1 VSAVFS
7 LKGKKALITGA
18 GSSSGIGFASAT
30 ALKQLGA
37 EVIITSTSNR
47 IFDRATEI
55 QALGLVADLCD
66 ERQVKELF
74 SKIDSLDILVNNA
87 GMTSI
92 SNPAEN
98 SEAGDV
104 ANIELSNWR
113 LGMARNL
120 DSAFLVTKYALP
132 VLRKSK
138 SGRIV
143 MISSV
148 TGAIMAMKNQPIY
161 ASAKAAMVGLTK
173 ALALDEA
180 KNSITC
186 NAILPGWIATDSISD
201 KEKEQG
207 RFVPLGRG
215 GRAEEVASA
224 VAFLVSEEASYITGQ
239 SIVVDGGNSIMEERF

>member
-66 ERQVKELF
+66 ERQVKKLF
-74 SKIDSLDILVNNA
+74 SNIDSLDILVNNA

-215 GRAEEVASA
+215 GRAEEIASA
-224 VAFLVSEEASYITGQ
+224 VAFLVSSEASYITGQ
-239 SIVVDGGNSIMEERF
+239 SLVIDGGNSIMEERF

>member
-47 IFDRATEI
+47 IFDRANEI
-55 QALGLVADLCD
+55 QARGLVADLCD
-66 ERQVKELF
+66 EKQVKELF
-74 SKIDSLDILVNNA
+74 SNIDSLDILVNNA
-87 GMTSI
+87 GMTSV
-92 SNPAEN
+92 SKPAGD
-98 SEAGDV
+98 SEAGDL
-104 ANIELSNWR
+104 ASIELSNWR

-120 DSAFLVTKYALP
+120 ESAFLVTKYALP
-132 VLRKSK
+132 LLRKSK

-148 TGAIMAMKNQPIY
+148 TGSLMAMKNQPIY

-173 ALALDEA
+173 AIALDEA

-215 GRAEEVASA
+215 GRAEEIASA
-224 VAFLVSEEASYITGQ
+224 FAFLVSSEASYITGQ
-239 SIVVDGGNSIMEERF
+239 SLVIDGGNSIMEERF

>member
-37 EVIITSTSNR
+37 EVIITSTTNR

-55 QALGLVADLCD
+55 QARGLVADLCD
-66 ERQVKELF
+66 EKQVKELF
-74 SKIDSLDILVNNA
+74 SNIDSLDILVNNA

-92 SNPAEN
+92 SNPAGD

-132 VLRKSK
+132 LLRKSK

-148 TGAIMAMKNQPIY
+148 TGSLMAMKNQPIY

-186 NAILPGWIATDSISD
+186 NAILPGWIVTDSISD

-207 RFVPLGRG
+207 KFVPLGRG

-224 VAFLVSEEASYITGQ
+224 VAFLVTGEASYITGQ
-239 SIVVDGGNSIMEERF
+239 SIVIDGGNSIMEERF

>member
-1 VSAVFS
+1 MSAVFS

-30 ALKQLGA
+30 ALKHLGA

-55 QALGLVADLCD
+55 QVRGLVADLCD
-66 ERQVKELF
+66 EKQVKELF
-74 SKIDSLDILVNNA
+74 SNTDSLDILVNNA

-92 SNPAEN
+92 SNPAGD

-104 ANIELSNWR
+104 AKIELSNWR

-132 VLRKSK
+132 LLRKSK

-215 GRAEEVASA
+215 GRAEEVASS

>member
-1 VSAVFS
+1 
-7 LKGKKALITGA
+7 
-18 GSSSGIGFASAT
+18 
-30 ALKQLGA
+30 
-37 EVIITSTSNR
+37 VIITSTSNR
-47 IFDRATEI
+47 IFNRATEI
-55 QALGLVADLCD
+55 QARGLVADLCD

-74 SKIDSLDILVNNA
+74 SNIDSLDILVNNA

-92 SNPAEN
+92 SNPAGN

-132 VLRKSK
+132 LLRKSK

>member
-1 VSAVFS
+1 MSAMFS

-47 IFDRATEI
+47 IFDRAAEI
-55 QALGLVADLCD
+55 QARGLVADLCD

-74 SKIDSLDILVNNA
+74 SNIDSLDILVNNA

-92 SNPAEN
+92 SNPAGN

-132 VLRKSK
+132 LLRKSK

-215 GRAEEVASA
+215 GRAEEVTAA

>member
-1 VSAVFS
+1 MSAVFS

-55 QALGLVADLCD
+55 QARGLVADLCD
-66 ERQVKELF
+66 EKQVKELF
-74 SKIDSLDILVNNA
+74 ASIDSLDILVNNA

-92 SNPAEN
+92 SNPAGD

-132 VLRKSK
+132 ILRKSK

-143 MISSV
+143 MISSI
-148 TGAIMAMKNQPIY
+148 TGTIMAMKNQPIY

-180 KNSITC
+180 KNLITC

-215 GRAEEVASA
+215 GRAEEVASS

>member
-1 VSAVFS
+1 MSAVFS

-55 QALGLVADLCD
+55 QARGLVADLCD

-74 SKIDSLDILVNNA
+74 SNIDSLDILVNNA

-92 SNPAEN
+92 SNPAGD

-113 LGMARNL
+113 HGMARNL

-132 VLRKSK
+132 LLRKSK

-148 TGAIMAMKNQPIY
+148 TGAIMAMKSQPIY

-173 ALALDEA
+173 AIALDEA
-180 KNSITC
+180 KNSNTC

-215 GRAEEVASA
+215 GRPEEVASA
-224 VAFLVSEEASYITGQ
+224 VAFLVTGEASYITGQ

>member
-1 VSAVFS
+1 MSAVFS

-47 IFDRATEI
+47 IFDRAIEI
-55 QALGLVADLCD
+55 QAHGLVADLCD

-74 SKIDSLDILVNNA
+74 SNIDSLDILVNNA

-92 SNPAEN
+92 SNPAGD

-113 LGMARNL
+113 LGMERNL

-132 VLRKSK
+132 LLRKSK
-138 SGRIV
+138 NGRIV

-148 TGAIMAMKNQPIY
+148 TGSLMAMKNQPIY

-186 NAILPGWIATDSISD
+186 NAILPGWIVTDSISD

-207 RFVPLGRG
+207 KFVPLGRG

-239 SIVVDGGNSIMEERF
+239 SIVIDGGNSIMEERF

>member
-1 VSAVFS
+1 MSAVFS

-30 ALKQLGA
+30 ALKHLGA
-37 EVIITSTSNR
+37 EVIITSTTNR

-55 QALGLVADLCD
+55 QARGLVADLCD
-66 ERQVKELF
+66 ERQVKELL
-74 SKIDSLDILVNNA
+74 SNIDSLDILVNNA

-92 SNPAEN
+92 SNPAGD

-113 LGMARNL
+113 HGMARNL
-120 DSAFLVTKYALP
+120 DSAFLVTKYVLP
-132 VLRKSK
+132 LLRKSK

-148 TGAIMAMKNQPIY
+148 TGSLMAMKNQPIY

-173 ALALDEA
+173 AIALDEA

-207 RFVPLGRG
+207 RVVPLGRG

-224 VAFLVSEEASYITGQ
+224 VAFLASEEASYITGQ
-239 SIVVDGGNSIMEERF
+239 SIVIDGGNSIMEERF

>member
-74 SKIDSLDILVNNA
+74 SNIDSLDILVNNA

-207 RFVPLGRG
+207 RLVPLGRG
-215 GRAEEVASA
+215 GRAEEVAST

>member
-1 VSAVFS
+1 MSAVFS

-55 QALGLVADLCD
+55 QARGLVADLCD

-74 SKIDSLDILVNNA
+74 SNIDSLDILVNNA

-92 SNPAEN
+92 SNPAGD

-113 LGMARNL
+113 LGMERNL

-132 VLRKSK
+132 LLRKSK
-138 SGRIV
+138 NGRIV

-148 TGAIMAMKNQPIY
+148 TGSLMAMKNQPIY

-186 NAILPGWIATDSISD
+186 NAILPGWIVTDSISD

-207 RFVPLGRG
+207 KFVPLGRG

-239 SIVVDGGNSIMEERF
+239 SIVIDGGNSIMEERF

>member
-1 VSAVFS
+1 VSAVFA

-55 QALGLVADLCD
+55 QARGLVADLCD

-74 SKIDSLDILVNNA
+74 SNIDSLDILVNNA

-92 SNPAEN
+92 SNPAGV

-132 VLRKSK
+132 LLRKSK

-161 ASAKAAMVGLTK
+161 AAAKAAMVGLTK

-180 KNSITC
+180 KYSITC

-207 RFVPLGRG
+207 RSVPLGRG
-215 GRAEEVASA
+215 GRAEEIASA

-239 SIVVDGGNSIMEERF
+239 SIVIDGGNSIMEERF

>member
-47 IFDRATEI
+47 IFDRASEI
-55 QALGLVADLCD
+55 QARGLVADLCD

-74 SKIDSLDILVNNA
+74 ASIDSLDILVNNA

-92 SNPAEN
+92 SNPAGD

-104 ANIELSNWR
+104 ANIDLSNWR

-132 VLRKSK
+132 LLRKSK

-143 MISSV
+143 MISSI
-148 TGAIMAMKNQPIY
+148 TGTIMAMKNQPIY

-180 KNSITC
+180 KNLITC
-186 NAILPGWIATDSISD
+186 NAILPGWIATDSVSD

-239 SIVVDGGNSIMEERF
+239 SIVIDGGNSIMEERF

>member
-74 SKIDSLDILVNNA
+74 SNIDSLDILVNNA

>member
-1 VSAVFS
+1 MSAVFS

-55 QALGLVADLCD
+55 QAHGLVADLCD

-74 SKIDSLDILVNNA
+74 SNIDSLEILVNNA

-92 SNPAEN
+92 SNPAGDR
-98 SEAGDV
+98 EAGDV

-132 VLRKSK
+132 LLRKSK

-148 TGAIMAMKNQPIY
+148 TGSLMAMKNQPIY

-224 VAFLVSEEASYITGQ
+224 VAFLVTGEASYITGQ
-239 SIVVDGGNSIMEERF
+239 SIVIDGGNSIMEERF

>member
-1 VSAVFS
+1 MFS
-7 LKGKKALITGA
+7 LQGKRALVTGA
-18 GSSSGIGFASAT
+18 GSSSGIGIASAL
-30 ALKQLGA
+30 ALKSLGA
-37 EVIITSTSNR
+37 NVIITSTTTR
-47 IFDRATEI
+47 IFDRANEI
-55 QALGLVADLCD
+55 QGRGLVADLCD
-66 ERQVKELF
+66 ERQVQELF
-74 SKIDSLDILVNNA
+74 SNIDSLDILVNNA

-92 SNPAEN
+92 SMPAGD
-98 SEAGDV
+98 SEAGDI

-113 LGMARNL
+113 LGIARNL
-120 DSAFLVTKYALP
+120 ESAFLVTKHALP
-132 VLRKSK
+132 LLRKSK
-138 SGRIV
+138 GGRII

-148 TGAIMAMKNQPIY
+148 TGALMAMRNQPIY
-161 ASAKAAMVGLTK
+161 AAAKAGMIGLTK

-215 GRAEEVASA
+215 GRTEEVASA

-239 SIVVDGGNSIMEERF
+239 SIVIDGGNSIMEERF

>member
-1 VSAVFS
+1 MSAVFS

-55 QALGLVADLCD
+55 QARGLVADLCD

-74 SKIDSLDILVNNA
+74 SNIDSLDILVNNA

-92 SNPAEN
+92 SNPAGF

-104 ANIELSNWR
+104 ANMELSNWR

-132 VLRKSK
+132 LLRKSK

-207 RFVPLGRG
+207 RSVPLGRG
-215 GRAEEVASA
+215 GRAEEIASA

-239 SIVVDGGNSIMEERF
+239 SIVIDGGNSIMEERF

>member
-1 VSAVFS
+1 MFS

-74 SKIDSLDILVNNA
+74 SNIDSLDILVNNA

-215 GRAEEVASA
+215 GRAEEVTAA

>member
-1 VSAVFS
+1 VFS

-55 QALGLVADLCD
+55 QARGLVADLCD
-66 ERQVKELF
+66 EKQVKELF
-74 SKIDSLDILVNNA
+74 SNIDALDILVNNA

-92 SNPAEN
+92 SNPAGD

-132 VLRKSK
+132 LLRKSK

-173 ALALDEA
+173 AIALDEA

-215 GRAEEVASA
+215 GRAEEVASS
-224 VAFLVSEEASYITGQ
+224 VAFLVSDEASYITGQ

>member
-1 VSAVFS
+1 MSAVFS

-18 GSSSGIGFASAT
+18 GSCSGIGFASAT

-55 QALGLVADLCD
+55 QARGLVADLCD

-74 SKIDSLDILVNNA
+74 SNIDSLDILVNNA

-92 SNPAEN
+92 SNPAGD

-132 VLRKSK
+132 LLRKSK
-138 SGRIV
+138 SGRIL

-148 TGAIMAMKNQPIY
+148 TGAKMAMKNQPIY

-173 ALALDEA
+173 AIALDEA

-186 NAILPGWIATDSISD
+186 NAILPGWIATDSVSD

-215 GRAEEVASA
+215 GRAEEVASS

>member
-1 VSAVFS
+1 MSAMFS

-55 QALGLVADLCD
+55 QARGLVADLCD

-74 SKIDSLDILVNNA
+74 SNIDSLDILVNNA

-92 SNPAEN
+92 SNPAGN

-132 VLRKSK
+132 LLRKSK

-148 TGAIMAMKNQPIY
+148 TGSLMAMKNQPIY

-224 VAFLVSEEASYITGQ
+224 VAFLVTGEASYITGQ
-239 SIVVDGGNSIMEERF
+239 SIVIDGGNSIMEERF

>member
-1 VSAVFS
+1 
-7 LKGKKALITGA
+7 
-18 GSSSGIGFASAT
+18 
-30 ALKQLGA
+30 
-37 EVIITSTSNR
+37 
-47 IFDRATEI
+47 
-55 QALGLVADLCD
+55 
-66 ERQVKELF
+66 
-74 SKIDSLDILVNNA
+74 
-87 GMTSI
+87 MTSI
-92 SNPAEN
+92 SNPAGD
-98 SEAGDV
+98 SEAGDI

-132 VLRKSK
+132 LLRKSK

-148 TGAIMAMKNQPIY
+148 TGSLMAMKNQPIY

-207 RFVPLGRG
+207 GFVPLGRG

>member
-47 IFDRATEI
+47 IFDRAIEI
-55 QALGLVADLCD
+55 QAHGLVADLCD

-74 SKIDSLDILVNNA
+74 SNIDSLDILVNNA

-92 SNPAEN
+92 SNPAGD
-98 SEAGDV
+98 SEAEDV

-113 LGMARNL
+113 LGLARNL

-132 VLRKSK
+132 LLRKSK

-148 TGAIMAMKNQPIY
+148 TGSLMAMKNQPIY

-207 RFVPLGRG
+207 KFVPLGRG

-239 SIVVDGGNSIMEERF
+239 SIVIDGGNSIMEERF